1 MAIFVATDFSVSIN
15 GSTALAS
22 YLTQVELK
30 TSANDITTT
39 SFGSGWVTRVAGL
52 KEGTLTLQF
61 NQDYAATTVDA
72 TLWGT
77 PLGLGSYATV
87 VIKPTS
93 STASAS
99 NPAYTAVC
107 LVTDLTPVSG
117 NIGDLSTFS
126 ITWPTNGTVSRA
138 TA

>member
-30 TSANDITTT
+30 TTANDITTT
-39 SFGSGWVTRVAGL
+39 SFGSTWVTRVAGL
-52 KEGTLTLQF
+52 KEGSLTLNF
-61 NQDYAATTVDA
+61 NADYATTTVDA
-72 TLWGT
+72 TLWPLLGT
-77 PLGLGSYATV
+77 SATV

-93 STASAS
+93 SAVGAS
-99 NPAYTAVC
+99 NPAYTAIC
-107 LVTDLTPVSG
+107 LVTDLTPISG
-117 NIGDLSTFS
+117 QIGDLSTFS
-126 ITWPTNGTVSRA
+126 VTWPTNGTVSRA

>member
-30 TSANDITTT
+30 TSATDITTT
-39 SFGSGWVTRVAGL
+39 AFGSSWVTRVAGL
-52 KEGTLTLQF
+52 REGSLTLTF
-61 NQDYAATTVDA
+61 NQDYAASTVDA
-72 TLWGT
+72 TLW
-77 PLGLGSYATV
+77 PLLGSQATV

-93 STASAS
+93 TAVSAN
-99 NPAYTAVC
+99 NPAYTAICV
-107 LVTDLTPVSG
+107 VNDLTPISG
-117 NIGDLSTFS
+117 TVGDLATFS
-126 ITWPTNGTVSRA
+126 VTWPTTGTVSRA

>member
-39 SFGSGWVTRVAGL
+39 SFGSSWVTRVAGL
-52 KEGTLTLQF
+52 KEGTVTLQF
-61 NQDYAATTVDA
+61 NQDYAASTVDA
-72 TLWGT
+72 TLW
-77 PLGLGSYATV
+77 PLLGSQATV

-93 STASAS
+93 TAVSSS
-99 NPAYTAVC
+99 NPAYTAVA

-117 NIGDLSTFS
+117 QIGDLATFS
-126 ITWPTNGTVSRA
+126 VTWPTSGTVSRA

>member
-39 SFGSGWVTRVAGL
+39 AFGSTWVTRVAGL
-52 KEGTLTLQF
+52 KEGSLTLQF
-61 NQDYAATTVDA
+61 NQDYAVSTVDA
-72 TLWGT
+72 TLWPLLGT
-77 PLGLGSYATV
+77 NATV

-93 STASAS
+93 TAVSSS
-99 NPAYTAVC
+99 NPAYTAIC
-107 LVTDLTPVSG
+107 LVTDLTPASG
-117 NIGDLSTFS
+117 QIGDLSTFS
-126 ITWPTNGTVSRA
+126 VTWPTTGTVSRA

>member
-39 SFGSGWVTRVAGL
+39 AFGSSWVTRVAGL

-61 NQDYAATTVDA
+61 NQDYAANTVDA
-72 TLWGT
+72 TLWPLLGT
-77 PLGLGSYATV
+77 NATV
-87 VIKPTS
+87 VLKPTS
-93 STASAS
+93 SAVGSA
-99 NPAYTAVC
+99 NPSYTVTC
-107 LVTDLTPVSG
+107 LVTDLTPISG

-126 ITWPTNGTVSRA
+126 LTWPTSGSAVRAVS
-138 TA
+138 

>member
-30 TSANDITTT
+30 ASANDVTTT
-39 SFGSGWVTRVAGL
+39 AFGSTWVTRVAGL
-52 KEGTLTLQF
+52 KEGSLTLAF
-61 NQDYAATTVDA
+61 NQDYAAATVDA
-72 TLWGT
+72 TLW
-77 PLGLGSYATV
+77 PLLGSNATV

-93 STASAS
+93 SAVSSA
-99 NPAYTAVC
+99 NPAYTAIC

-117 NIGDLSTFS
+117 QIGDLATFS
-126 ITWPTNGTVSRA
+126 VTWPTNGTVYRA

>member
-30 TSANDITTT
+30 SSATDITTT
-39 SFGSGWVTRVAGL
+39 AFGSTWVTRVAGL
-52 KEGTLTLQF
+52 KEGSLTLTF
-61 NQDYAATTVDA
+61 NQDYAASTVDA
-72 TLWGT
+72 TLW
-77 PLGLGSYATV
+77 PLLGSQATV

-93 STASAS
+93 SAVGTS
-99 NPAYTAVC
+99 NPAYTAICV
-107 LVTDLTPVSG
+107 VTDLTPVSG
-117 NIGDLSTFS
+117 TVGDLSTFS
-126 ITWPTNGTVSRA
+126 VTWPTTGPLSRA

>member
-30 TSANDITTT
+30 TTAADITTT
-39 SFGSGWVTRVAGL
+39 AFGSSWVTRVAGL
-52 KEGTLTLQF
+52 REGSLTLTF
-61 NQDYAATTVDA
+61 NQDYAASTVDA
-72 TLWGT
+72 TLW
-77 PLGLGSYATV
+77 PLLGSQATV

-93 STASAS
+93 SATGSA
-99 NPAYTAVC
+99 NPAYTAICV
-107 LVTDLTPVSG
+107 VNDLTPVSG
-117 NIGDLSTFS
+117 QVGDLATFS
-126 ITWPTNGTVSRA
+126 ITWPTTGTVSRA

>member
-39 SFGSGWVTRVAGL
+39 SFGSSWVTRVAGL
-52 KEGTLTLQF
+52 KEGTVTLQF
-61 NQDYAATTVDA
+61 NQDYAASTVDA
-72 TLWGT
+72 TLW
-77 PLGLGSYATV
+77 PLLGSTATV

-93 STASAS
+93 TAVSAS
-99 NPAYTAVC
+99 NPAYTAVA

-117 NIGDLSTFS
+117 QIGDLATFS
-126 ITWPTNGTVSRA
+126 VTWPTSGTVSRG
-138 TA
+138 TV

>member
-39 SFGSGWVTRVAGL
+39 AFGSTWVTRVAGL
-52 KEGTLTLQF
+52 KEGSLTLQF
-61 NQDYAATTVDA
+61 NQDYAASTVDA
-72 TLWGT
+72 TLWPLLGT
-77 PLGLGSYATV
+77 NATV

-93 STASAS
+93 TATSSS
-99 NPAYTAVC
+99 NPAYTAIV
-107 LVTDLTPVSG
+107 LVNDLTPVSG
-117 NIGDLSTFS
+117 QIGDLATFS
-126 ITWPTNGTVSRA
+126 VTWPTTGTVSRA

>member
-30 TSANDITTT
+30 ATANDVTTT
-39 SFGSGWVTRVAGL
+39 AFGSSWVTRVAGL
-52 KEGTLTLQF
+52 REGSLTLQF
-61 NQDYAATTVDA
+61 NQDYATTTVDA
-72 TLWGT
+72 TLWPLLGT
-77 PLGLGSYATV
+77 NATV

-93 STASAS
+93 TAVSAS
-99 NPAYTAVC
+99 NPAYTAICV
-107 LVTDLTPVSG
+107 VNDLTPVSG
-117 NIGDLSTFS
+117 NIGDLATFS
-126 ITWPTNGTVSRA
+126 VTWPTTGAISRA

>member
-30 TSANDITTT
+30 ASATDITTT
-39 SFGSGWVTRVAGL
+39 AFGSSWVTRVAGL
-52 KEGTLTLQF
+52 KEGSLTLTF
-61 NQDYAATTVDA
+61 NQDYAASTVDA
-72 TLWGT
+72 TLWNT
-77 PLGLGSYATV
+77 VGLGSQATV

-93 STASAS
+93 SAVGTS

-107 LVTDLTPVSG
+107 VVTDLTPVSG
-117 NIGDLSTFS
+117 TVGDLATFS
-126 ITWPTNGTVSRA
+126 ITWPTTGTVSRA

>member
-1 MAIFVATDFSVSIN
+1 MAIFVATDFSVTIN

-30 TSANDITTT
+30 TTANDITTT
-39 SFGSGWVTRVAGL
+39 SFGSTWVTRVAGL
-52 KEGTLTLQF
+52 KEGSLTLNF
-61 NQDYAATTVDA
+61 NQDYAASAVDS
-72 TLWGT
+72 TLWPTLGT
-77 PLGLGSYATV
+77 NATV

-93 STASAS
+93 SAVGSA
-99 NPAYTAVC
+99 NPSYTVTC

-117 NIGDLSTFS
+117 QIGDLATFS
-126 ITWPTNGTVSRA
+126 VTWPTNGTVSRA

>member
-30 TSANDITTT
+30 ASANDITTT
-39 SFGSGWVTRVAGL
+39 AFGSTWVTRVAGL
-52 KEGTLTLQF
+52 KEGSLTLQF
-61 NQDYAATTVDA
+61 NQDYAASTVDA
-72 TLWGT
+72 TLW
-77 PLGLGSYATV
+77 PLLGANATV

-93 STASAS
+93 SAVSSA

-117 NIGDLSTFS
+117 QIGDLATFS
-126 ITWPTNGTVSRA
+126 VTWPTTGTVSRA

>member
-30 TSANDITTT
+30 ASASDVTTT
-39 SFGSGWVTRVAGL
+39 AFGSSWVTRVAGL
-52 KEGTLTLQF
+52 KDGTLTLNF
-61 NQDYAATTVDA
+61 NQDYATSTVDA
-72 TLWGT
+72 TLWPLLGT
-77 PLGLGSYATV
+77 NATV

-93 STASAS
+93 TATSAN
-99 NPAYTAVC
+99 NPAYTAIC

-117 NIGDLSTFS
+117 QIGDLSTFS
-126 ITWPTNGTVSRA
+126 ITWPTTSAISRA

>member
-30 TSANDITTT
+30 ASANDVTST
-39 SFGSGWVTRVAGL
+39 SFGSTWVTRVAGL
-52 KEGTLTLQF
+52 KEGSLTLTF
-61 NQDYAATTVDA
+61 NQDYAASTVDA
-72 TLWGT
+72 TLFT
-77 PLGLGSYATV
+77 LLGSNATV

-93 STASAS
+93 SAVGSA

-117 NIGDLSTFS
+117 QIGDLSTFS
-126 ITWPTNGTVSRA
+126 VTWPTNGTVTRA
-138 TA
+138 VA

>member
-15 GSTALAS
+15 GSTALNS

-39 SFGSGWVTRVAGL
+39 SFGSSWVTRVAGL

-61 NQDYAATTVDA
+61 NQDYAAATVDA
-72 TLWGT
+72 TLWPLLGT
-77 PLGLGSYATV
+77 SATV
-87 VIKPTS
+87 VIRPTS
-93 STASAS
+93 TVVSAT

-107 LVTDLTPVSG
+107 LVNDLTPVSG
-117 NIGDLSTFS
+117 TIGDLSTFS
-126 ITWPTNGTVSRA
+126 VSWPTNGTVSRA

>member
-39 SFGSGWVTRVAGL
+39 SFGSTWVTRVAGL
-52 KEGTLTLQF
+52 KEGSLTLQF
-61 NQDYAATTVDA
+61 NQDYAASTVDA
-72 TLWGT
+72 TLWPYLGT
-77 PLGLGSYATV
+77 QATV

-93 STASAS
+93 SAVGSA
-99 NPAYTAVC
+99 NPAYTAIC

-117 NIGDLSTFS
+117 QIGDLTTFS
-126 ITWPTNGTVSRA
+126 VTWPTSGTVTRA

>member
-1 MAIFVATDFSVSIN
+1 MAIFVATDFNVSIN

-30 TSANDITTT
+30 ATATDVTTT
-39 SFGSGWVTRVAGL
+39 AFGSTWVTRVAGL
-52 KEGTLTLQF
+52 KEGSLTLTF
-61 NQDYAATTVDA
+61 NQDYAASTVDA
-72 TLWGT
+72 TLW
-77 PLGLGSYATV
+77 PLLGSQATV

-93 STASAS
+93 SAVGTS

-107 LVTDLTPVSG
+107 VVTDLTPVSG
-117 NIGDLSTFS
+117 QVGDLATFS
-126 ITWPTNGTVSRA
+126 VTWPTTGTVSRA

>member
-39 SFGSGWVTRVAGL
+39 SFGSTWVTRVAGL
-52 KEGTLTLQF
+52 KEGSLTLNF
-61 NQDYAATTVDA
+61 NQDYAASTVDP
-72 TLWGT
+72 TLWPLLGT
-77 PLGLGSYATV
+77 QATV

-93 STASAS
+93 SAVGSA
-99 NPAYTAVC
+99 NPSYTAVC

-117 NIGDLSTFS
+117 QIGDLATFS
-126 ITWPTNGTVSRA
+126 VTWPTSGTVTRA

>member
-30 TSANDITTT
+30 ASANEITTT
-39 SFGSGWVTRVAGL
+39 AFGSTWVTRVAGL
-52 KEGTLTLQF
+52 REGSLTLNF
-61 NQDYAATTVDA
+61 NQDYAASTVDA
-72 TLWGT
+72 TLWPLLGT
-77 PLGLGSYATV
+77 NATV

-93 STASAS
+93 TATSSA
-99 NPAYTAVC
+99 NPAYTAIC
-107 LVTDLTPVSG
+107 LVTDLTPASG
-117 NIGDLSTFS
+117 QIGDLSTFS
-126 ITWPTNGTVSRA
+126 VTWPTTGTVSRA

>member
-39 SFGSGWVTRVAGL
+39 AFGSSWVTRVAGL
-52 KEGTLTLQF
+52 KEGSLTLQF
-61 NQDYAATTVDA
+61 NQDYASATVDA
-72 TLWGT
+72 TLW
-77 PLGLGSYATV
+77 PLLGAQATV

-93 STASAS
+93 TAISVN
-99 NPAYTAVC
+99 NPAYTAIA

-117 NIGDLSTFS
+117 NIGDLATFS
-126 ITWPTNGTVSRA
+126 VTWPTSGTVSRA

>member
-30 TSANDITTT
+30 ASANDVTTT
-39 SFGSGWVTRVAGL
+39 AFGSTWVTRVAGL
-52 KEGTLTLQF
+52 KEGSLTLNF
-61 NQDYAATTVDA
+61 NQDYATTTVDA
-72 TLWGT
+72 TLWPLLGT
-77 PLGLGSYATV
+77 QATV

-93 STASAS
+93 TAVGAS
-99 NPAYTAVC
+99 NPAYTAIC

-117 NIGDLSTFS
+117 NIGDLATFS
-126 ITWPTNGTVSRA
+126 VTWPTSGTVSRA

>member
-30 TSANDITTT
+30 ATANDVTTT
-39 SFGSGWVTRVAGL
+39 AFGSSWVTRVAGL
-52 KEGTLTLQF
+52 REGSLTLQF
-61 NQDYAATTVDA
+61 NQDYATSTVDA
-72 TLWGT
+72 TLWPLLGT
-77 PLGLGSYATV
+77 NATV

-93 STASAS
+93 TAVSAS
-99 NPAYTAVC
+99 NPAYTAICV
-107 LVTDLTPVSG
+107 VNDLTPVSG
-117 NIGDLSTFS
+117 NIGDLATFS
-126 ITWPTNGTVSRA
+126 VTWPTTSAISRA

>member
-30 TSANDITTT
+30 ATATDVTTT
-39 SFGSGWVTRVAGL
+39 AFGSSWVTRVAGL
-52 KEGTLTLQF
+52 REGTLTLNF
-61 NQDYAATTVDA
+61 NQDYASSTVDA
-72 TLWGT
+72 TLWPLLGT
-77 PLGLGSYATV
+77 NATV

-93 STASAS
+93 TATSAN

-117 NIGDLSTFS
+117 QVGDLATFS
-126 ITWPTNGTVSRA
+126 VTWPTTGAVSRA

>member
-30 TSANDITTT
+30 TTANDITTT
-39 SFGSGWVTRVAGL
+39 AFGSTWVTRVAGL
-52 KEGTLTLQF
+52 KEGSLTLQF
-61 NQDYAATTVDA
+61 NQDYAASTVDA
-72 TLWGT
+72 TLWPLLGT
-77 PLGLGSYATV
+77 QATV

-93 STASAS
+93 SAVSSA
-99 NPAYTAVC
+99 NPAYTAICTV
-107 LVTDLTPVSG
+107 VDLTPVSG
-117 NIGDLSTFS
+117 NIGDLATFS
-126 ITWPTNGTVSRA
+126 VTWPTSGTVTRA

>member
-30 TSANDITTT
+30 LSANDVTTT
-39 SFGSGWVTRVAGL
+39 AFGSTFVTRVAGL
-52 KEGTLTLQF
+52 KEGSLTLTF
-61 NQDYAATTVDA
+61 NQDYAASTVDA
-72 TLWGT
+72 TLF
-77 PLGLGSYATV
+77 PLLGSNATV

-93 STASAS
+93 SAVSSA
-99 NPAYTAVC
+99 NPSYTTVC

-117 NIGDLSTFS
+117 QIGDLATFS
-126 ITWPTNGTVSRA
+126 VTWPTNGTVSRA
-138 TA
+138 VV

>member
-39 SFGSGWVTRVAGL
+39 AFGSTWVTRVAGL
-52 KEGTLTLQF
+52 KEGSLTLQF
-61 NQDYAATTVDA
+61 NQDYAASTVDA
-72 TLWGT
+72 TLWPLLGT
-77 PLGLGSYATV
+77 NATV

-93 STASAS
+93 TATSSS

-107 LVTDLTPVSG
+107 LVTDLTPLSG
-117 NIGDLSTFS
+117 QIGDLSTFS
-126 ITWPTNGTVSRA
+126 ITWPTTSTISRA

>member
-30 TSANDITTT
+30 VSANDITTT
-39 SFGSGWVTRVAGL
+39 AFGSTYVTRIAGL
-52 KEGTLTLQF
+52 KEGSLTLQF
-61 NQDYAATTVDA
+61 NQDYAAAAVDA
-72 TLWGT
+72 VLF
-77 PLGLGSYATV
+77 PLLGSNATV

-93 STASAS
+93 SAVSSA
-99 NPAYTAVC
+99 NPSYTQVC

-117 NIGDLSTFS
+117 NIGDLATFS
-126 ITWPTNGTVSRA
+126 VTWPTNGTVTRA
-138 TA
+138 VA